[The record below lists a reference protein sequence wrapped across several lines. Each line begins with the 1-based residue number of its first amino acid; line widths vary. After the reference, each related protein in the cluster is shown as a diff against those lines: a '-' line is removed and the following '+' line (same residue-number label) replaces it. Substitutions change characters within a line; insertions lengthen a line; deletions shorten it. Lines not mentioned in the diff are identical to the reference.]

1 MTEITLYQVDAFTD
15 RPFGGNP
22 AAVCPL
28 DAWLPDATLQAIA
41 AENNLSETAYFVKQD
56 APGEGGYHLRWFTP
70 AIEVPLCGHATL
82 ASAYVIAQ
90 HVAPG
95 AEKIAFHSAS
105 GPLTVTRSGAV
116 FTLDFPS
123 APPAPFE
130 DGGAVA
136 AALGIRPQEV
146 LKEAKG
152 KGGKMLALLASESE
166 VKSAVPHFEKV
177 AALPSD
183 GLIITARGDKVDFVS
198 RYFAPHAGIP
208 EDPVTGSAHC
218 VLTPFWAQRLGK
230 ATLAARQISARGGD
244 LTVEDK
250 GARVLISGT
259 VAPYLEGR
267 IRV

>member
-41 AENNLSETAYFVKQD
+41 AENNLSETAYFVREKD
-56 APGEGGYHLRWFTP
+56 GYRLRWFTP

-90 HVAPG
+90 HVEPG
-95 AEKIAFHSAS
+95 AGKIVFHSAS

-123 APPAPFE
+123 APPAPFD
-130 DGGAVA
+130 DGGKVA
-136 AALGIRPQEV
+136 EALGIQPQEV
-146 LKEAKG
+146 LKEDKG
-152 KGGKMLALLASESE
+152 KGGKMLALLASETE
-166 VKSAVPHFEKV
+166 VKGAAPNMDKV

-183 GLIITARGDKVDFVS
+183 GLVITAKGDSVDFVS

-230 ATLAARQISARGGD
+230 TTLSARQISARGGE

-250 GARVLISGT
+250 GARVLISGK

>member
-22 AAVCPL
+22 AAICPL
-28 DAWLPDATLQAIA
+28 KAWLPDETLQAIA

-56 APGEGGYHLRWFTP
+56 GGGYHLRWFTP

-90 HVAPG
+90 HVEPG
-95 AEKIAFHSAS
+95 TQKITFHSAS

-123 APPAPFE
+123 APPAPFD

-146 LKEAKG
+146 LKEDKG
-152 KGGKMLALLASESE
+152 EGGKMLALLASESE
-166 VKSAVPHFEKV
+166 VKSAVPNFEKV

-183 GLIITARGDKVDFVS
+183 GLIITAAGDSVDFVS

-218 VLTPFWAQRLGK
+218 VLTPFWAGRLGK
-230 ATLAARQISARGGD
+230 TTLTARQISARGGE

-259 VAPYLEGR
+259 VAPYLEGS